1 MKRVLSALCT
11 LAVAAAFGAGPVWAD
26 DEPIQGMPGKIL
38 IVKGGKLAKFISKP
52 VTGTTFAL
60 PNPALND
67 PTVEGATLQFQE
79 LGGDGAAISANLPAL
94 GWKALGNPPGSKG
107 YKYKGAGTPSDPC
120 KAVLVKEKIVKG
132 ICKGTAIDMDQPI
145 DGVVAVSLIVGT
157 DSKAYCTSFGGT
169 EIKNDATL
177 LKRKDSTTGGACT
190 CGAGNP
196 GTFTFQNTPPTA
208 VNCGTTTT
216 NAGATANLACNGL
229 YIGSG
234 SGSLTLPAINPDSNK
249 ALVMDVGCCT
259 GETLVLNATTAAETG
274 DIETCTS
281 AGCFFGPP
289 LPIPNAMSPATSTCV
304 YNTYA
309 ADVSGTATCNTGD
322 ASLDMP
328 LNSATFLT
336 GDLLLRRCSGGTN
349 PGGRCTTLGVD
360 PACTGGGSCVAD
372 PDIQSCP
379 ICNPT
384 TLICNGGLNNGQPC
398 TPDGGQN
405 IALPQFPTSHD
416 CTVSTIVLV
425 GTLPVPFALT
435 TGTSTDTATDTG
447 AGSVNR
453 TFCGYCRDADTTGG
467 FGICTG
473 GTGNGMAC
481 SISSPDCGGG
491 TCGNALP
498 CESDAD
504 CATDPAARE
513 ACEQRND
520 GAFGPGGAAVQTITE
535 IGTSPGS
542 LDDFAAHQGTM
553 VSVFCIPPSFNPII
567 DPNADLPGP
576 GAVSLP
582 GVFNVNSPSG
592 AFVDGSSLF

>member
-11 LAVAAAFGAGPVWAD
+11 LAVAAAFGAGPVRAD
-26 DEPIQGMPGKIL
+26 DEPVTAMTGKIL

-52 VTGTTFAL
+52 VSPAVFDL
-60 PNPALND
+60 PDTNNA
-67 PTVEGATLQFQE
+67 PTSEGATLTFRE
-79 LGGDGAAISANLPAL
+79 SGGPEISANLPAV
-94 GWKALGNPPGSKG
+94 GWKGLGNPAGSKG
-107 YKYKGAGTPSDPC
+107 YKYKGAGTLADPC
-120 KAVLVKEKIVKG
+120 KTVLVKEKIIKG
-132 ICKGTAIDMDQPI
+132 ICKGEAVDLDQPV
-145 DGVVAVSLIVGT
+145 DGTVLVTLSVGT
-157 DSKAYCTSFGGT
+157 DTKTYCTAFGGS
-169 EIKNDATL
+169 EVKNDSTL
-177 LKRKDSTTGGACT
+177 LKRKDSNTLTAAACT

-196 GTFTFQNTPPTA
+196 STFGFRNTPPVA

-234 SGSLTLPAINPDSNK
+234 SGSLSLPAINPDSNK
-249 ALVMDVGCCT
+249 ALLMDVACCT
-259 GETLVLNATTAAETG
+259 GETLMLEATTAADTG

-309 ADVSGTATCNTGD
+309 EDVTGTATCNTGD

-336 GDLLLRRCSGGTN
+336 GDILPRRCSGGSN

-360 PACTGGGSCVAD
+360 PACTGGGTCVAD
-372 PDIQSCP
+372 PDLQPCP
-379 ICNPT
+379 ICNPN
-384 TLICNGGLNNGQPC
+384 TLICNGGQNNGMAC
-398 TPDGGQN
+398 VPDGGQN

-425 GTLPVPFALT
+425 GNLPVPFALT
-435 TGTSTDTATDTG
+435 TGTSTDTATPTG
-447 AGSVNR
+447 SLQR
-453 TFCGYCRDADTTGG
+453 SFCGYCRDADGTGG
-467 FGICTG
+467 FGICTA
-473 GTGNGMAC
+473 GTNVGSPC
-481 SISSPDCGGG
+481 SINTPDCGVGG
-491 TCGNALP
+491 ICGNAVP
-498 CESDAD
+498 CEQNAD
-504 CATDPAARE
+504 CASAGASRE
-513 ACEQRND
+513 SCEQRND
-520 GAFGPGGAAVQTITE
+520 GAFGPGGGTVMTITE
-535 IGTSPGS
+535 VGTAAGS

-567 DPNADLPGP
+567 DPNADIPGP

-582 GVFNVNSPSG
+582 GQFDVNSPSG